1 MRALLCI
8 MNCRAIP
15 ECINSYRALTGIDLA
30 WMSGYTDA
38 QLGAVHQ
45 RIVATTD
52 YDAYIVVSDD
62 CIVTQAALDTVLEL
76 LAAGHPAVTGW
87 CRLHTRSNL
96 VNLCH
101 APLIGNKPHKDAYPF
116 STVAQIHAHPDPI
129 VPTHFMG
136 FSLTGLTREMWERYP
151 YGAFT
156 EIRRSGYSSDF
167 HLCIRLRDDGVPMVA
182 ARDGY
187 VEHVKVVGPRPRT
200 HRLLIGKMKPEVRIE
215 PAAPVVLAEAA

>member
-15 ECINSYRALTGIDLA
+15 ECIDSYRQLTGVDLA

-45 RIVATTD
+45 GIVESTN

-62 CIVTQAALDTVLEL
+62 CIVTQAALDAVLEL
-76 LAAGHPAVTGW
+76 LDAGHPAATGW
-87 CRLHTRSNL
+87 CRLHTRSPL
-96 VNLCH
+96 VNLCY
-101 APLIGNKPHKDAYPF
+101 APLIGSQPTTRSYPF
-116 STVAQIHAHPDPI
+116 YTAAAVESHQGPV

-136 FSLTGLTREMWERYP
+136 FSLTGLTRELWQHFP

-156 EIRRSGYSSDF
+156 KIRRTGYSSDF
-167 HLCIRLRDDGVPMVA
+167 HLCIRLRDAGVPMVA

-187 VEHVKVVGPRPRT
+187 VEHLKVMGKKPRT
-200 HRLLIGKMKPEVRIE
+200 HRLLIGKMTPEVRIE
-215 PAAPVVLAEAA
+215 RASLVALAEAA